1 MFLLKRLW
9 VLPIGFDH
17 LSLFD
22 VFFQVV
28 VKWQGLQLC
37 SGQDRSEG
45 DRDDDG
51 DNGDGDDDD
60 DNGDDD
66 DDGDNGDDSCQSLLK
81 LAIVHLV
88 MMVVVM
94 MILITLMAGVTI
106 VMILV
111 IVSPTG

>member
-1 MFLLKRLW
+1 M
-9 VLPIGFDH
+9 LPIDFDH
-17 LSLFD
+17 LSLFN

-45 DRDDDG
+45 GR
-51 DNGDGDDDD
+51 
-60 DNGDDD
+60 D

-81 LAIVHLV
+81 LAIVDLT

-94 MILITLMAGVTI
+94 AMMITLLVGVTI

-111 IVSPTG
+111 IACRLLPYS

>member
-1 MFLLKRLW
+1 MLKRFR
-9 VLPIGFDH
+9 VLSIDFDH

-51 DNGDGDDDD
+51 DDDD
-60 DNGDDD
+60 GEDDD
-66 DDGDNGDDSCQSLLK
+66 GDDGDNGRYCSRPTMTKWQLHCRLTGHMDK
-81 LAIVHLV
+81 GHLD
-88 MMVVVM
+88 
-94 MILITLMAGVTI
+94 L
-106 VMILV
+106 
-111 IVSPTG
+111 

>member
-37 SGQDRSEG
+37 SSQNRSEG
-45 DRDDDG
+45 DHDDDC
-51 DNGDGDDDD
+51 
-60 DNGDDD
+60 
-66 DDGDNGDDSCQSLLK
+66 DNGDDSCQSLLK
-81 LAIVHLV
+81 LEIIHLV
-88 MMVVVM
+88 MMVEVMVM
-94 MILITLMAGVTI
+94 MITLLVGATI

-111 IVSPTG
+111 IAC

>member
-1 MFLLKRLW
+1 MFLLKRLR
-9 VLPIGFDH
+9 VLSIHFDH

-37 SGQDRSEG
+37 SSQNRSEG
-45 DRDDDG
+45 DHDDDC
-51 DNGDGDDDD
+51 
-60 DNGDDD
+60 
-66 DDGDNGDDSCQSLLK
+66 DNGDDSCQSLLK
-81 LAIVHLV
+81 LAIVDLV

-94 MILITLMAGVTI
+94 VMLITLMAGVTI